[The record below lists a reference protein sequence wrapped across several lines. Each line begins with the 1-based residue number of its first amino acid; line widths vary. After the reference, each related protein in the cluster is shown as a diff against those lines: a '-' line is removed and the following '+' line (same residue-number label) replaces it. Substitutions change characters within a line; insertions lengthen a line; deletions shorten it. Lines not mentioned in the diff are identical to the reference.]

1 MISLKFP
8 IICLLFCCQTIAK
21 DINITDLKVEVK
33 KNGVFL
39 KIRSNKSIPKSAVT
53 GWYSDNGWFYVTI
66 MNAFIDTNLVENIK
80 YPAPVKKIIVH
91 NLEES
96 VQISLAVPIIET
108 HEFLWY
114 GNPRELLVS
123 LRFPPESITPVFA
136 EAKLNNKR
144 NVNLESEL
152 NYSRMRNAALLIGSS
167 LSIAGI
173 VDSDGQG
180 SIGWELPTGL
190 GLLIVTYIYDRYIRI
205 DK

>member
-1 MISLKFP
+1 
-8 IICLLFCCQTIAK
+8 
-21 DINITDLKVEVK
+21 
-33 KNGVFL
+33 
-39 KIRSNKSIPKSAVT
+39 
-53 GWYSDNGWFYVTI
+53 

-190 GLLIVTYIYDRYIRI
+190 GLLIAIYMYDRYIKF